1 MKRILIIDDEPLIIF
16 ALAKTLDNGQR
27 EVFTATNGT
36 EGLKLLSEKSFDL
49 CLLDIYLPDI
59 SGLDIMNK
67 VREISPDTKIII
79 MTASNLSSDEK
90 ESIKR
95 GAIHFITKPFRINDI
110 KVIVKHSLEELD
122 EMSEDL
128 VSYVDKG
135 LKNTRKYERTHVEQ
149 KFSYSFEKPDADGTM
164 RLVERTCLC
173 VDKSINGV
181 GIWTD
186 TLLTKGSL
194 VYLNTESEHKKG
206 IVVWSKLTDDKLT
219 CRAGIR
225 FV

>member
-16 ALAKTLDNGQR
+16 ALAKALAHGPR
-27 EVFTATNGT
+27 EIFTASTGG
-36 EGLKLLSEKSFDL
+36 EALQLISERKFDL

-67 VREISPDTKIII
+67 IRELSPDTKVII
-79 MTASNLSSDEK
+79 MTASNLNSDER

-95 GAIHFITKPFRINDI
+95 GAIHFITKPFRINEI
-110 KVIVKHSLEELD
+110 KEIVKHALEEL
-122 EMSEDL
+122 EDL
-128 VSYVDKG
+128 SEGFASYAEKG
-135 LKNTRKYERTHVEQ
+135 MKSTRKYERTLVEQ
-149 KFSYSFEKPDADGTM
+149 KFSYSFERPEPDGSSTQM
-164 RLVERTCLC
+164 ERTCLC
-173 VDKSINGV
+173 VDRSSNGV

-186 TLLTKGSL
+186 TLLATGSL

-206 IVVWSKLTDDKLT
+206 IVVWSKMMDDNVT
-219 CRAGIR
+219 YRAGIQ